1 MYAFANRCVLLLF
14 ITAVGLTSAVTQAQ
28 EPAPE
33 GQQEPVLKIEEIVVS
48 TSRLPSVEV
57 SIYAV
62 PSKLRSSPRMI
73 SSDREPRRS
82 RRQFS
87 TLQVL

>member
-33 GQQEPVLKIEEIVVS
+33 GQQEPVLEVEEIVVS
-48 TSRLPSVEV
+48 TTRLP
-57 SIYAV
+57 A
-62 PSKLRSSPRMI
+62 PSRITRSN
-73 SSDREPRRS
+73 SDAKREKAS
-82 RRQFS
+82 
-87 TLQVL
+87 